1 MFVQFEILESSLLGV
16 SFEVH
21 REMILLIVT
30 VVTLAYL
37 FWPIRYRGK
46 VKIRDANVPQ
56 TEPSTYLTGPMPA
69 LSGFMLRLNCYLSNT
84 RFGVWFLIPNTGRDD
99 LLGL

>member
-1 MFVQFEILESSLLGV
+1 MGSV
-16 SFEVH
+16 FEVH
-21 REMILLIVT
+21 REMILLIVAAA
-30 VVTLAYL
+30 TLAFL
-37 FWPIRYRGK
+37 FWPIRAPGK

-56 TEPSTYLTGPMPA
+56 NEPSTYLTGPMPA

-99 LLGL
+99 LLGLYFLEQLKSLFR